1 MQLYAG
7 HVSVDSQPCCSYL
20 GDGSGLSFHGVIDG
34 QGLGVGVR
42 DHSRLCGAGNT
53 PMSPLLM
60 VRHPDSEMTRA

>member
-7 HVSVDSQPCCSYL
+7 HVSVDSQPCCSCL
-20 GDGSGLSFHGVIDG
+20 GVGLGLSFHGVIDG

-53 PMSPLLM
+53 PDVTSLDGAS
-60 VRHPDSEMTRA
+60 VVGASSRF